1 MSRSI
6 RTRRVQMIYLGADHQ
21 GYNLKEKIKAF
32 LKSQN
37 FEYQDFGAYELE
49 KQDDY
54 PDFAK
59 IVCQEVLHD
68 GLVNFGI
75 LICATGIGMSIAA
88 NKFKNIHA
96 ALCCTPEMAKSA
108 REHNNANVLCLGKDA
123 EYKEIVKVFLESKFE
138 GEERHV
144 RRIKKIFNF

>member
-1 MSRSI
+1 
-6 RTRRVQMIYLGADHQ
+6 MIYISADHQ

-37 FEYQDFGAYELE
+37 FEYHDFGAYELD
-49 KQDDY
+49 KTDDY

-75 LICATGIGMSIAA
+75 LICGTGIGMSIAA
-88 NKFKNIHA
+88 NKFKNIRA
-96 ALCCTPEMAKSA
+96 ALCYSPEMARSS

-123 EYKEIVKVFLESKFE
+123 DYKPIVKAFLENKFK
-138 GEERHV
+138 GEERHI